1 MTNRHAHQRVGM
13 LFLIYFVAACAST
26 PQTRLLSENP
36 PDIPQLVELS
46 EVPFNP
52 QIEYYC
58 GPAALAS
65 IISYRGIAVSPE
77 QLGPLI
83 YVPGLKG
90 SLQAEVVSATRQ
102 FDLLPVELDGRL
114 DSILREIA
122 AGNPVFVLQ
131 NLGLDIAPVW
141 HYEVVIGYDID
152 AGIFI
157 LRSGEHKRIYREF
170 AVFERVWQRAGYWAL
185 SIVDARSIPASANE
199 QRYLDA
205 VIDMESVGRVETA
218 RIAYQTAIVRWP
230 QSTLAL
236 TGLGNTA
243 YAMNDYAEAEVAFQA
258 ALDINPLQP
267 SLWNNLAYTLAQLG
281 RNQPSLAAIKQAIQL
296 DPENQN
302 FKDSLDELVSWQ

>member
-1 MTNRHAHQRVGM
+1 MINRHAHQRVGM
-13 LFLIYFVAACAST
+13 LFLIYLVAACAST
-26 PQTRLLSENP
+26 PQTRLLTESP
-36 PDIPQLVELS
+36 PDIPQIVELS

-52 QIEYYC
+52 QTEYYC

-65 IISYRGIAVSPE
+65 IISYRGLAVSPE
-77 QLGPLI
+77 QIAPLI
-83 YVPGLKG
+83 YVPELKG

-102 FDLLPVELDGRL
+102 FDLLPVKLDGRL

-141 HYEVVIGYDID
+141 HYEIVIGYDLS

-157 LRSGEHKRIYREF
+157 LRSGVNERIYREF
-170 AVFERVWQRAGYWAL
+170 SVFERVWQRAGYWAL

-205 VIDMESVGRVETA
+205 VIDMESVGRFETA
-218 RIAYQTAIVRWP
+218 RVAYQTAIVRWP
-230 QSTLAL
+230 QSTLAF

-243 YAMNDYAEAEVAFQA
+243 YAMSDYTAAEEAFQA
-258 ALDINPLQP
+258 ALKIDPAQP
-267 SLWNNLAYTLAQLG
+267 SVWNNLAYALAQLG
-281 RNQPSLAAIKQAIQL
+281 RYQSSLAAIEQAIQL

-302 FKDSLDELVSWQ
+302 FKDSFDELVNW